1 MGTERRK
8 NLLRSKLLYT
18 FLIMLIYIIGKS
30 LPLYGIDVSAY
41 INKTVDAEDLLVQTI
56 SGDINQCS
64 IFALGVSPYMIS
76 SIAVQIMSAFQSS
89 ESKKKTSPK
98 KRNQLTLALTLWMS
112 VLMAATKVQELHF
125 TATGTALL
133 FARVLA
139 ALEMVTGAFL
149 IMHLVSGNQK
159 YGIGGQS
166 ALIFLNILDG
176 IIVILRGHDIRNLL
190 IPLVISLVVM
200 LVMIIME
207 NTEKRIPVQRISIHN
222 IYADKNYLAIKMN
235 PIGVM
240 PAMFSTA
247 FFMLPQLLV
256 TLLLWLFPEDSNLLL
271 AQEKLVLTDPVGI
284 VVYTI
289 ILFGLTI
296 GFSRVMINPE
306 ELTEQFLKSGDSLCD
321 LHAGRDTKKYLSK
334 VINRLSLTSAIVMS
348 ICLCGPLVL
357 QVLGELEGTFTTLPS
372 SVMMLTGVWCTLS
385 REMSAVRD
393 LEAYKPFI

>member
-1 MGTERRK
+1 MGTEKRTH
-8 NLLRSKLLYT
+8 LLRSKLLYT
-18 FLIMLIYIIGKS
+18 ILILLIYLVGKS
-30 LPLYGIDVSAY
+30 LPLYGIDIASY
-41 INKTVDAEDLLVQTI
+41 MDRNVDAEALLVQTI

-64 IFALGVSPYMIS
+64 IFALGVSPLMIS
-76 SIAVQIMSAFQSS
+76 SIAVQILSVFQSS

-98 KRNQLTLALTLWMS
+98 KRNHLTLTFTFLLS
-112 VLMAATKVQELHF
+112 VLMAVTKVQELTF
-125 TATGTALL
+125 TATGNMLIL
-133 FARVLA
+133 ARSLA

-149 IMHLVSGNQK
+149 IMHLVSGNTK

-176 IIVILRGHDIRNLL
+176 IIVTLQGHDIRKLT

-200 LVMIIME
+200 LVMIVME

-222 IYADKNYLAIKMN
+222 IYADKNYLAIKLN

-247 FFMLPQLLV
+247 FFMLPQLTV
-256 TLLLWLFPEDSNLLL
+256 TLLLWAFPGNADLLWV
-271 AQEKLVLTDPVGI
+271 QDNMVLTKPLGI
-284 VVYTI
+284 GVYTV
-289 ILFGLTI
+289 ILFCLTI
-296 GFSRVMINPE
+296 GFSRVMINPG

-334 VINRLSLTSAIVMS
+334 VITRMGFTSAVVMS
-348 ICLCGPLVL
+348 LCLCGPLVL
-357 QVLGELEGTFTTLPS
+357 QMVGELEGAFTTLPS
-372 SVMMLTGVWCTLS
+372 SVMMLTGVWCNLS
-385 REMSAVRD
+385 REVAAVRD